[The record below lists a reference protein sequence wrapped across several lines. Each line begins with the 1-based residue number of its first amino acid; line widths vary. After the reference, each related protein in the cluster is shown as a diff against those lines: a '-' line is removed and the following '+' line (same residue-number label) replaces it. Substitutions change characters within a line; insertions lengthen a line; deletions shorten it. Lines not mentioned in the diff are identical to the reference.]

1 MDFEEQKRI
10 VKQQRAGFVTL
21 RQLEIERLRE
31 ATFSDRLDG
40 FRRIMGFV
48 ERMNGP
54 VSRTDDDIL
63 AKRWSDIRRRY
74 DARC

>member
-1 MDFEEQKRI
+1 MDFEEQRRI
-10 VKQQRAGFVTL
+10 LKQKQAGFAVL
-21 RQLEIERLRE
+21 RRLEIEQMRK

-48 ERMNGP
+48 ERLNRP
-54 VSRTDDDIL
+54 ADRTDDDIL

-74 DARC
+74 DARS